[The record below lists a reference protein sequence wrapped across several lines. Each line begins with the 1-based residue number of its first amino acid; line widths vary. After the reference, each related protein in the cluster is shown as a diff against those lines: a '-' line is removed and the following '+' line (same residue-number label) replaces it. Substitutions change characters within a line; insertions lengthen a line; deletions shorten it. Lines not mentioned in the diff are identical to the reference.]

1 MPVIVL
7 FAVWTNDW
15 THLYYLSQDAAQV
28 GDAVMVNRVYGPV
41 FYIWIVYSYAILA
54 IATYFMIKAYR
65 SAQEERRKQIQL
77 IIAGSLAPW
86 IANIFYFAL
95 APLRY
100 VDLTCVGFVITG
112 VAVFIAFFRYDLF
125 DVAPMARSSV
135 VGSMDDAVV
144 VMDQS
149 GKVVDV
155 NLAAASLA
163 SKAIV
168 KIVGHSLADGFSTKP
183 ALVRVIAQS
192 SEGVPEEVQEDGRY
206 FEVRSFAIKM
216 TNSRTLG
223 KVAVIREVTERR
235 RQELA
240 LAEAHDR
247 IELLNSVARQDI
259 LNMSMAISGYA
270 SLLEEQV
277 QSPKHKEYVAKIMR
291 SARNIENQIK
301 FTKEYLELGGNI
313 PAWQSIPE
321 MMQRA
326 VEASDLKDLKL
337 EMNIGQLEVYADP
350 LLNRVFFILADN
362 IARHAKGAKR
372 ISLTY
377 EISYGELKLAIEDDG
392 PGVAREEKEAIFQ
405 RNYGKNTGYGLF
417 FARQIL
423 QLTGFA
429 IIENGVEGKGAHFE
443 ISVPQG
449 SYRLLPPGENGADAA
464 P

>member
-1 MPVIVL
+1 
-7 FAVWTNDW
+7 
-15 THLYYLSQDAAQV
+15 
-28 GDAVMVNRVYGPV
+28 
-41 FYIWIVYSYAILA
+41 
-54 IATYFMIKAYR
+54 
-65 SAQEERRKQIQL
+65 
-77 IIAGSLAPW
+77 
-86 IANIFYFAL
+86 
-95 APLRY
+95 
-100 VDLTCVGFVITG
+100 
-112 VAVFIAFFRYDLF
+112 
-125 DVAPMARSSV
+125 
-135 VGSMDDAVV
+135 MDDAVV

-183 ALVRVIAQS
+183 SLVRAIAQS
-192 SEGVPEEVQEDGRY
+192 SEGVPEEVQEEGRF

-216 TNSRTLG
+216 TNSRLLG

-235 RQELA
+235 KQELA

-277 QSPKHKEYVAKIMR
+277 QTPKHKEYVAKIKR

-301 FTKEYLELGGNI
+301 FTKEYLELGGNA
-313 PAWQSIPE
+313 PAWQSIPD
-321 MMQRA
+321 MMQKA

-362 IARHAKGAKR
+362 ISRHAKSAKR
-372 ISLTY
+372 ISLNY
-377 EISYGELKLAIEDDG
+377 DISYGELKLVIEDDG

-429 IIENGVEGKGAHFE
+429 IIENGVEGKGARFE

-449 SYRLLPPGENGADAA
+449 SYRLLPNGNGADAA
-464 P
+464 PAGL